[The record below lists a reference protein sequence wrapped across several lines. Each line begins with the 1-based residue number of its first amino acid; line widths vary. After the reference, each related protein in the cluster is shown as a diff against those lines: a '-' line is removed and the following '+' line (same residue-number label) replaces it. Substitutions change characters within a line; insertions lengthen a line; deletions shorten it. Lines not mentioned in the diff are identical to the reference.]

1 MSIPLLQLFL
11 VGFCGTVPLNS
22 SASFCLVFGQALA
35 GPAHFFLKDSTTEDV
50 TVINEGMSPKYRCAV
65 TSVEGF
71 VQQLAS
77 SYLRHGYWRYVCG
90 VVPEWKN
97 PTLVDEK
104 LTRKY
109 GIAISESTRA
119 RRKRAGKANLQ
130 YIRHDRFFV
139 ILATEGTHPFFE
151 LEAGAIRDIRRV
163 PIKFHGYSI
172 SYRPGGRTRSGEPDP
187 RWHSHVEIERVRYK
201 EIRDHLLE
209 LAAHRSVN
217 NLVLEF
223 YRLPFEPYAPVR
235 RQMLNLLRA
244 VNRVRKAAGYEVL
257 PKEVLPLRRRVVK
270 PFGELA
276 GEERPAIRAKELRI
290 TLN

>member
-1 MSIPLLQLFL
+1 MSQ
-11 VGFCGTVPLNS
+11 
-22 SASFCLVFGQALA
+22 
-35 GPAHFFLKDSTTEDV
+35 
-50 TVINEGMSPKYRCAV
+50 KYRCVV

-90 VVPEWKN
+90 VIPDWKN
-97 PTLVDEK
+97 PSAVDEK
-104 LTRKY
+104 LIRKY
-109 GIAISESTRA
+109 EIAVSESTRA
-119 RRKRAGKANLQ
+119 RRKRLGKANLQ
-130 YIRHDRFFV
+130 YIRYERFFV
-139 ILATEGTHPFFE
+139 ILATEGTHSFFE
-151 LEAGAIRDIRRV
+151 IEAGAIRDIRRV

-172 SYRPGGRTRSGEPDP
+172 SYRPGGRTRTGEPDP
-187 RWHSHVEIERVRYK
+187 HWHSHVEIQRERYK

-209 LAAHRSVN
+209 LALHRSVN

-244 VNRVRKAAGYEVL
+244 VNRVRKAAGFELL

-270 PFGELA
+270 PFGVA
-276 GEERPAIRAKELRI
+276 KMSSTERRDDARNECRQHEPSESSDYEVVTNAQ
-290 TLN
+290 